1 MNKVEDFR
9 AHIEQGNSFKEKS
22 IILGTAILDGK
33 PVPTTHVKVPLK
45 MLNRHGLI
53 SGATGTGKTKSLQV
67 LAEQMSLNGIPTLL
81 MDMKGDLSGMAA
93 EGSNNK
99 HIEWRHGE
107 IGIPYNSEQ
116 LPVELMTLTGAKG
129 VRLRST
135 ITEFGPILLSK
146 ILNLNATQ
154 QGILA
159 VVFKYCDDNKLP
171 LIDLGDLKKVLHFIT
186 QEGKEEVQAEYGSI
200 SKASVSTILRKVVEL
215 EQQKADVFF
224 GERSFDPQDLLTST
238 YDGKGAVSIIRLD
251 DIQDKPKL
259 FSTFMLSL
267 LAEVYATFPEEGDL
281 EKPKLVI
288 FIDEAHL
295 VFDNASK
302 ELEDQIESIIKLIR
316 SKGVGIFFCT
326 QNPTDIPDA
335 VLSQLGLKVQ
345 HALRAFTAKDRE
357 NIRKVAKNYPLTD
370 YYDVENILTSL
381 GIGEAL
387 VTALNEKGIP
397 TPLAA
402 TLLRAPV
409 TRMDILSEKEIA
421 QVVKRSRLVEKYAE
435 TINRE
440 SAEELLMQKIAK
452 AEEQSRKEGK
462 AAKHSRRTSQTKKEE
477 SFFES
482 ISKNTMVRQLGRT
495 LTREITRGL
504 LGVLGVK

>member
-1 MNKVEDFR
+1 MNNLE
-9 AHIEQGNSFKEKS
+9 SFKEHIQNGNTFKGES
-22 IILGTAILDGK
+22 VILGTAMQNGK
-33 PVPTTHVKVPLK
+33 PVPETLVKVPLK
-45 MLNRHGLI
+45 TLNRHGLI

-67 LAEQMSLNGIPTLL
+67 VAEQLSLNGIPTLL
-81 MDMKGDLSGMAA
+81 MDMKGDLSGMAK

-99 HIEWRHGE
+99 HIEWRHQQ
-107 IGIPYNSEQ
+107 IGVPYQPEH
-116 LPVELMTLTGAKG
+116 LPVELLTLTKSKG
-129 VRLRST
+129 VHLRST

-146 ILNLNATQ
+146 ILELNATQ

-171 LIDLGDLKKVLHFIT
+171 LIDLGDLKKVLQFIIE
-186 QEGKEEVQAEYGSI
+186 EGKEEVAEEYGTI
-200 SKASVSTILRKVVEL
+200 SKISVSTILRKVIEL

-224 GERSFDPQDLLTST
+224 GERSFDPQDLLNTT
-238 YDGKGAVSIIRLD
+238 YDGKGQVSIIRLA

-267 LAEVYATFPEEGDL
+267 LAEVYATFPEQGDAD
-281 EKPKLVI
+281 KPKLVI

-295 VFDNASK
+295 VFKNASK
-302 ELEDQIESIIKLIR
+302 ELEEQIESIVKLIR
-316 SKGVGIFFCT
+316 SKGVGLFFCT

-335 VLSQLGLKVQ
+335 VLSQLGLKIQ

-357 NIRKVAKNYPLTD
+357 NIRKVAKNYPITD
-370 YYDVENILTSL
+370 FYDVENILTSL

-397 TPLAA
+397 TPLSA

-409 TRMDILSEKEIA
+409 TRMDILSEKEVDE
-421 QVVKRSRLVEKYAE
+421 VVKQSRLVEKYAE
-435 TINRE
+435 DINRE
-440 SAEELLMQKIAK
+440 SAQELLMKKIEKADKESPKEQKTTGT
-452 AEEQSRKEGK
+452 RKG
-462 AAKHSRRTSQTKKEE
+462 RTKKETT
-477 SFFES
+477 FFES
-482 ISKNTMVRQLGRT
+482 LSKNTLVRQLGRT

>member
-1 MNKVEDFR
+1 MNTIESFK
-9 AHIEQGNSFKEKS
+9 AHIDKGNTFKGES
-22 IILGTAILDGK
+22 LILGTAMLEGK
-33 PVPTTHVKVPLK
+33 PVQSTHVKVPLK
-45 MLNRHGLI
+45 TLNRHGLI

-67 LAEQMSLNGIPTLL
+67 LAEQMSLHGIPTLL

-107 IGIPYNSEQ
+107 IGIPYQPER
-116 LPVELMTLTGAKG
+116 LPVELFTLTDHKG

-135 ITEFGPILLSK
+135 ITEFGPTLLSK
-146 ILNLNATQ
+146 ILGLNATQ
-154 QGILA
+154 QGIVA
-159 VVFKYCDDNKLP
+159 VVFKYCDDQKLP
-171 LIDLGDLKKVLHFIT
+171 LIDLNDLKKVLSFMIE
-186 QEGKEEVQAEYGSI
+186 EGKKEIKAEYGSI
-200 SKASVSTILRKVVEL
+200 SKASVSTILRKVIEL

-224 GERSFDPQDLLTST
+224 GERSFDPQDLLTTT
-238 YDGKGAVSIIRLD
+238 YDGKGTVSIIRLA

-267 LAEVYATFPEEGDL
+267 LAEVYETFPEEGDL
-281 EKPKLVI
+281 DKPKLAI

-295 VFDNASK
+295 VFKNASK
-302 ELEDQIESIIKLIR
+302 ELQEQIESIIKLIR

-335 VLSQLGLKVQ
+335 VLSQLGLKIQ

-357 NIRKVAKNYPLTD
+357 NIRKVAKNYPITE
-370 YYDVENILTSL
+370 YYDIEDVLTSL
-381 GIGEAL
+381 GIGEAF

-397 TPLAA
+397 TPLVA
-402 TLLRAPV
+402 TLMRAPV
-409 TRMDILSEKEIA
+409 TRMDILTEKEVND
-421 QVVKRSRLVEKYAE
+421 VVKQSRLVDKYAE
-435 TINRE
+435 NINRE
-440 SAEELLMQKIAK
+440 SAEELLMKKIAK
-452 AEEQSRKEGK
+452 AEEQAVTKENKKVSR
-462 AAKHSRRTSQTKKEE
+462 SRTKKEE
-477 SFFES
+477 SFFETM
-482 ISKNTMVRQLGRT
+482 SKNTMVRQLGRT

>member
-1 MNKVEDFR
+1 MNNID
-9 AHIEQGNSFKEKS
+9 SFKEHIVVGNTFKGES
-22 IILGTAILDGK
+22 MIIGTAILDGK
-33 PVPTTHVKVPLK
+33 PVPLTHVKVPLK
-45 MLNRHGLI
+45 TLNRHGLI

-67 LAEQMSLNGIPTLL
+67 LAEQMSLQGIPTLL

-93 EGSNNK
+93 KGSNNK
-99 HIEWRHGE
+99 HIEWRHEE
-107 IGIPYNSEQ
+107 IGVPYSPER
-116 LPVELMTLTGAKG
+116 LPVELLTLTENKG

-146 ILNLNATQ
+146 ILDLNSTQ

-159 VVFKYCDDNKLP
+159 VVFKYCDDKKLP
-171 LIDLGDLKKVLHFIT
+171 LIDLGDLKKVLSFIT
-186 QEGKEEVQAEYGSI
+186 EQGKEEVQEEYGSI
-200 SKASVSTILRKVVEL
+200 SKTSVSTILRKVVEL
-215 EQQKADVFF
+215 EQQKADIFF
-224 GERSFDPQDLLTST
+224 GERSFDPQDLLSTT
-238 YDGKGAVSIIRLD
+238 YDGKGAVSIIRLA

-267 LAEVYATFPEEGDL
+267 LAEIYETFPEEGDSD
-281 EKPKLVI
+281 KPKLVI

-295 VFDNASK
+295 VFKNASK
-302 ELEDQIESIIKLIR
+302 ELEEQIESIIKLIR
-316 SKGVGIFFCT
+316 SKGVGVFFCT

-357 NIRKVAKNYPLTD
+357 NIRKVAKNYPMTE
-370 YYDVENILTSL
+370 YYDIEEVLTSL
-381 GIGEAL
+381 GIGEAF

-397 TPLAA
+397 TPLVA

-409 TRMDILSEKEIA
+409 TRMDILSEKEVDDVLK
-421 QVVKRSRLVEKYAE
+421 QSRLVEKYAE

-440 SAEELLMQKIAK
+440 SAEELLMKKIAL
-452 AEEQSRKEGK
+452 ADEQ
-462 AAKHSRRTSQTKKEE
+462 AKDKQEKTVKQVHTKKEE

-482 ISKNTMVRQLGRT
+482 MSKNTMVRQLGRT

>member
-1 MNKVEDFR
+1 MNNID
-9 AHIEQGNSFKEKS
+9 SFKEHIVVGNTFKGES
-22 IILGTAILDGK
+22 MIIGTAILDGK
-33 PVPTTHVKVPLK
+33 PVPLTHVKVPLK
-45 MLNRHGLI
+45 TLNRHGLI

-67 LAEQMSLNGIPTLL
+67 LAEQMSLQGIPTLL

-93 EGSNNK
+93 KGSNNK
-99 HIEWRHGE
+99 HIEWRHEE
-107 IGIPYNSEQ
+107 IGVPYSPER
-116 LPVELMTLTGAKG
+116 LPVELLTLTENKG

-146 ILNLNATQ
+146 ILDLNSTQ

-159 VVFKYCDDNKLP
+159 VVFKYCDDKKLP
-171 LIDLGDLKKVLHFIT
+171 LIDLGDLKKVLSFIT
-186 QEGKEEVQAEYGSI
+186 EQGKEEVQEEYGSI
-200 SKASVSTILRKVVEL
+200 SKTSVSTILRKVVEL

-224 GERSFDPQDLLTST
+224 GERSFDPQDLLSTT
-238 YDGKGAVSIIRLD
+238 YDGKGAVSIIRLA

-267 LAEVYATFPEEGDL
+267 LAEIYETFPEEGDSD
-281 EKPKLVI
+281 KPKLVI

-295 VFDNASK
+295 VFKNASK
-302 ELEDQIESIIKLIR
+302 ELEEQIESIIKLIR
-316 SKGVGIFFCT
+316 SKGVGVFFCT
-326 QNPTDIPDA
+326 QNPTDIPDV

-357 NIRKVAKNYPLTD
+357 NIRKVAKNYPMTE
-370 YYDVENILTSL
+370 YYDIEEVLTSL
-381 GIGEAL
+381 GIGEAF

-397 TPLAA
+397 TPLVA

-409 TRMDILSEKEIA
+409 TRMDILSEKEVDDVLK
-421 QVVKRSRLVEKYAE
+421 QSRLVEKYAE

-440 SAEELLMQKIAK
+440 SAEELLMKKITLADEQAK
-452 AEEQSRKEGK
+452 DKQEKTVKQV
-462 AAKHSRRTSQTKKEE
+462 HTKKEE

-482 ISKNTMVRQLGRT
+482 MSKNTMVRQLGRT